1 MSPAKATKMNGKET
15 QEFWIGLGKEMGE
28 TKACAA
34 HIAEKLDKFMSN
46 DHVHLCADVKAL
58 DTNIRSEVKELDGKI
73 DKLAIRIAY
82 IVGGIMALE
91 FAVQIG
97 VRLLSK

>member
-1 MSPAKATKMNGKET
+1 MSPSKAKPVNTDNK
-15 QEFWIGLGKEMGE
+15 EFWIGLGKEMGE
-28 TKACAA
+28 TKACAQEVGKKVDTLLSN
-34 HIAEKLDKFMSN
+34 HIP
-46 DHVHLCADVKAL
+46 HLEQ
-58 DTNIRSEVKELDGKI
+58 NIKELDEKL

-91 FAVQIG
+91 FIVQVG